1 MSQFQQ
7 PAYHVPKTSGVCHAT
22 GRELGPGETIYA
34 CLIEL
39 TDEEHGRLR
48 REHPNDPALALNLR
62 RIDVSQEAWHAGVSA
77 PRGCFHSG
85 ERPFLEPNEKKK
97 LFVDDTTLTQLLI
110 RLDDAETPDRLA
122 FRFVLALILLRKK
135 LLRYDREEKR
145 VVEVAGAS
153 EERSCWVL
161 TPKVDP
167 TKGPLG
173 KWDDDH
179 PLVVV
184 NPQLSEDDVLAVTD
198 QLREVLASE
207 M

>member
-1 MSQFQQ
+1 MSQFHQ

-22 GRELGPGETIYA
+22 GRELQPGETIYA

-39 TDEEHGRLR
+39 SDEEHDRLR
-48 REHPNDPALALNLR
+48 REHPNDPALGLGLR
-62 RIDVSQEAWHAGVSA
+62 RVDVAADTWQQGFRPEGVFSFWKTTV
-77 PRGCFHSG
+77 PQ
-85 ERPFLEPNEKKK
+85 PNEKKK

-110 RLDDAETPDRLA
+110 RLAGAETPDRLA
-122 FRFVLALILLRKK
+122 FRFVLSLILLRKK

-153 EERSCWVL
+153 DERSCWVL

-167 TKGPLG
+167 AKGPLG

-184 NPQLSEDDVLAVTD
+184 NPQLSEEDVLAVTD